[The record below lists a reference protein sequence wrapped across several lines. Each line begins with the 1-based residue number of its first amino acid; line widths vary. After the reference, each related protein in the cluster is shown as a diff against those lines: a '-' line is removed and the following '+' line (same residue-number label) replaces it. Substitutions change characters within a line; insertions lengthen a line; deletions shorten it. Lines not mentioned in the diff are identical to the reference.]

1 MPTVL
6 IVEDEHDM
14 LELLDVNLRAAGF
27 ETLLAGSGERA
38 LALVRERIPDVVL
51 LDLMLPDVPGTEVC
65 RQIRSDPLTRDVPI
79 VICTARA
86 DEVDRIVGFEL
97 GAADYVT
104 KPFSMRELV
113 LRLRAVLR
121 RLAGGGGGERPR
133 DRIGPVQID
142 VDAHRCS
149 IDGVEVA
156 LTRIEFRLLVTL
168 AARLGRVLS
177 REQLLADVWGMGSE
191 VETRTLDT
199 HVKRL
204 REKLGPARELLETVR
219 GIGYR
224 FADPDLDGRSL
235 HRE

>member
-65 RQIRSDPLTRDVPI
+65 RQIRSDPLTRDVPV

-149 IDGVEVA
+149 IDGVEVE

-168 AARLGRVLS
+168 AARLGRVQP

-204 REKLGPARELLETVR
+204 REKLGPARDLLETVR

-235 HRE
+235 HH

>member
-1 MPTVL
+1 VPTVL

-65 RQIRSDPLTRDVPI
+65 RQIRSDPLTRDVPV